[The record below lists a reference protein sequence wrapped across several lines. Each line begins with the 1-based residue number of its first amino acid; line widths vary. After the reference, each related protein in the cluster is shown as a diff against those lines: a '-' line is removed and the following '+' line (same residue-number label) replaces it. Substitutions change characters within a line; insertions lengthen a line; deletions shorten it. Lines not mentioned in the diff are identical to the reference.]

1 MGEPDRPVV
10 VRASI
15 EDEAE
20 PAPSAGRFRF
30 GLPYGLPFWLPLAAR
45 LRLALPFVARFRF
58 RLPFVALAPAARVWA
73 FSSALALFAL
83 VLDLVLLESRPMASS
98 LPFGIPWPLI
108 AVGFCLAEM
117 KVVDVHF
124 RREQHSFSLSEFPA
138 VLGLFLLSPHDYVL
152 AVLLGSAV
160 ALAYA
165 RQPPLKF
172 TFNLVNFGL
181 GATAAL
187 VVFHFVAAQ
196 AGEPTPK
203 DWLAAFAATLTTT
216 VLSAVTIASAI
227 SLSGGAPQ
235 FQKLPQMIQF
245 GGLVAVANTSL
256 ALLAVSI
263 LWVDARLLWL
273 LVVPLV
279 TVFLAYRAYLSERE
293 KGERLEFLYESGR
306 ILQHSPELDSAIVAL
321 LDHTREMFRAE
332 RAEVVLHPRHASDD
346 ALRTTSFEGA
356 PAIAMLPTPFSPD
369 DMIQRR
375 IRNEPHAF
383 FFSPSPFDTAWTGLR
398 QAMVAPLRGESG
410 VIGSLLVGNRLTEG
424 TTFSDDDLRLMETL
438 ANQAAVAL
446 ENGQLEQSLAE
457 LSRLKEQLRY
467 QAYHDPLTGLANR
480 SLFVDQVEDRIA
492 RGLPGMHPVVL
503 FIDLDDFKVVN
514 DTLGHVAGDRLL
526 VAVADRVRSCVRA
539 GDVAARLGGD
549 EFAILLQDGADL
561 SHSVAVCRRI
571 LEALQAPLQ
580 VDGQELAISASIGM
594 ATGRGES
601 ERPDELLR
609 NADVAMYTAKAA
621 GKNRYAVF
629 EPTMHAALVERH
641 ALASELSKSIGRGE
655 LLAFYQPI
663 VALATGATY
672 GVEALVR
679 WRHPTRGILGP
690 DEFIRLAEE
699 SGAILPLGRWMLIE
713 SCREVAG
720 WRRRRGLD
728 RIALSVNLSAAQL
741 QQPDFVEDLQAI
753 LVETGFPATD
763 LILEMTESAMFHDT
777 HTTLARLQDLRALG
791 IRIAIDDFGT
801 GYSSLGY
808 LRRFQV
814 DVLKIAREF
823 IGSPGGGS
831 DDWAFARAIIA
842 LGRSLDLKV
851 VAEGIEDEGQ
861 LAALRELGCELGQGY
876 LFGRPDGGRAIAETI
891 WSSTEP
897 RRARRV
903 GRRVGRRPAASPAS

>member
-1 MGEPDRPVV
+1 
-10 VRASI
+10 
-15 EDEAE
+15 
-20 PAPSAGRFRF
+20 
-30 GLPYGLPFWLPLAAR
+30 
-45 LRLALPFVARFRF
+45 
-58 RLPFVALAPAARVWA
+58 VWA
-73 FSSALALFAL
+73 FSLGLALVAIL
-83 VLDLVLLESRPMASS
+83 VDLLILERRTVLSVTPVVM
-98 LPFGIPWPLI
+98 PWPVI
-108 AVGFCLAEM
+108 AAGFCAAEL

-124 RREQHSFSLSEFPA
+124 RREAHSFSLSEFPA

-152 AVLLGSAV
+152 AVLTGSAV
-160 ALAYA
+160 ALAWF
-165 RQPPLKF
+165 RQPLLKLV
-172 TFNLVNFGL
+172 FNLTNFGL
-181 GATAAL
+181 GAIAAL
-187 VVFHFVAAQ
+187 AVFHLLASLVGRPSPA
-196 AGEPTPK
+196 
-203 DWLAAFAATLTTT
+203 DWIAAFAATLTTT
-216 VLSAVTIASAI
+216 VVSALTIATAI

-263 LWVDARLLWL
+263 LWIDGSLLWL

-293 KGERLEFLYESGR
+293 KGERLEFLYQSGR

-321 LDHTREMFRAE
+321 LDHAREMFRAE
-332 RAEVVLHPRHASDD
+332 RAQVVLHPRVAGED
-346 ALRTTSFEGA
+346 ALRTTSFDGA
-356 PAIAMLPTPFSPD
+356 PSTAMVPVPFSPD
-369 DMIQRR
+369 DSIERR

-383 FFSPSPFDTAWTGLR
+383 FFSPSPFEIEWAGLR

-410 VIGSLLVGNRLTEG
+410 VIGSILVGNRLTEG
-424 TTFSDDDLRLMETL
+424 TSFGDDDLRLLETL

-480 SLFVDQVEDRIA
+480 SLFVDQVENRIA
-492 RGLPGMHPVVL
+492 GSAVGQRPVVL

-526 VAVADRVRSCVRA
+526 VAVADRVRGCVRSV
-539 GDVAARLGGD
+539 DVAARLGGD
-549 EFAILLQDGADL
+549 EFAILLEDAADL
-561 SHSVAVCRRI
+561 AQSVAICRRI

-580 VDGQELAISASIGM
+580 IDGQEIAISASIGM
-594 ATGRGES
+594 AAARGDS

-641 ALASELSKSIGRGE
+641 ALASELTKSIGRGE
-655 LLAFYQPI
+655 LLAYYQPI
-663 VALATGATY
+663 VTLATGEIY

-679 WRHPTRGILGP
+679 WRHPTRGVLGP

-699 SGAILPLGRWMLIE
+699 SGAILALGRWMLVE
-713 SCREVAG
+713 SCREVAS
-720 WRRRRGLD
+720 WRRPQGVD
-728 RIALSVNLSAAQL
+728 RVTLSVNLSAAQL
-741 QQPDFVEDLQAI
+741 QQADFVDDLEAI
-753 LVETGFPATD
+753 LEETGFPAAD
-763 LILEMTESAMFHDT
+763 LILELTESAMFHDT
-777 HTTLARLQDLRALG
+777 HTTIARLQALRALG
-791 IRIAIDDFGT
+791 VRIAIDDFGT

-814 DVLKIAREF
+814 DILKIAKEF
-823 IGSPGGGS
+823 IGDS
-831 DDWAFARAIIA
+831 DSNSDEWAFARAIIA
-842 LGRSLDLKV
+842 LGRTLDLQV

-861 LAALRELGCELGQGY
+861 LRALRSLGCELGQGY
-876 LFGRPDGGRAIAETI
+876 LFARPANGETI
-891 WSSTEP
+891 AAAVSSAK
-897 RRARRV
+897 RARRTEAG
-903 GRRVGRRPAASPAS
+903 GRRVVAPQAS